1 MEGRDD
7 MKYIWKNI
15 YLFLKKETGLF
26 CLCLICIFLS
36 SQLML
41 TAYGIYG
48 CYTKKKL
55 TREMDMN
62 SLDLERNR
70 HSYKG
75 RIFGSF
81 SGMPSRAYGWY

>member
-1 MEGRDD
+1 

-15 YLFLKKETGLF
+15 YSFFRNETGLF

-55 TREMDMN
+55 TREMA
-62 SLDLERNR
+62 
-70 HSYKG
+70 
-75 RIFGSF
+75 F
-81 SGMPSRAYGWY
+81 ST